1 MLKRGFKK
9 FNQSTW
15 RNPAFLI
22 PLLVA
27 NWWLYG
33 RVFSEDFFDKHF
45 DYFSLLNSRGDAL
58 TYVGVLFAVQ
68 LPIFILLLEKMISS
82 GYVRRIVLPSVIQFR
97 EILVSYIILSFL
109 LLVSPR
115 SAYYYLP
122 ILGLTVLSIYTV
134 YEAVR
139 VMFERRKLKTREDEY
154 ISRLV
159 EQVFSGSLKGRV
171 AINNFFDDLKKQS
184 YVTHSLLE
192 LGDKDGDTKRYE
204 IRANRAG
211 VVSTI
216 DLKGLNELVQEKYY
230 SGVQMTASNSGK
242 VKEDKRSQTN
252 ESKITLVVRPQAK
265 VKEQDTL
272 MQLTIPKEAEVPKK
286 NLLSNLRG
294 CVKIDYDHPD
304 SADRQLDDMVR
315 DFRQQLRES
324 IDKDDVVSL
333 DDSLGFYKLLTKGL
347 AVLGSK
353 DDAGYTFKAARNE
366 FHQFIADSVSEKLE
380 PIADIINEEFSHA
393 IRDKKQDVVK
403 RITRS
408 IYSDILG
415 ATNNYD
421 TLTAARADQAL
432 TYALNNLIFAEVADI
447 PDKEYREKVFES
459 LSFRL
464 KEHTGLLL
472 YHYRQHDES
481 ASYTEDQLLQWL
493 SSRLDDARGFL
504 LATYKKSNYKMFKH
518 AKQVFDAFEEDYSLY
533 ESEVEDLI
541 MLARCNLFVV
551 AAYMHERGNETEEQK
566 KAKQSLDN
574 IFKRLTAQDLTKILV
589 RCVDKDYSDAWRVDT
604 YDLVADGK
612 MRSVPDFGM
621 KLKSLWASYMLK
633 LNNIPQNLDAY
644 DGIPLGETWAF
655 SDAMSKREDAYL
667 VKHLEELP
675 EQRNLPELKQL
686 VDNFIEAR
694 RQWENDKLI
703 KEPLDQK
710 KIDKFRED
718 IVKGYK
724 ERALAFSVF
733 KPSHRLKFV
742 EKASNKGFKTFGW
755 NQIREKAGFIG
766 EWHVGYYHNGEEH
779 GTQIANAE
787 NELILKE
794 LFKNPTR
801 IPKVEDWVSKLQT
814 KDNSKW
820 LIINIGAGSWL
831 LRQRIAKYLRNN
843 KDYHTVYFKG
853 VKQVK
858 PAEFLYSDSLEKGL
872 YAVRT
877 NQMGVLNVKGDAK
890 LPVDVSI
897 DAYSHDADF
906 LKNTLDNPP
915 AWLTKKGN
923 KDEQENFLKT
933 MVRMFIDHP
942 FKYEPPKD
950 TEVLFYPLDDED
962 VY

>member
-1 MLKRGFKK
+1 MVKRTAKK
-9 FNQSTW
+9 FFQSTW
-15 RNPAFLI
+15 RNPVFII

-33 RVFSEDFFDKHF
+33 RIFTEDFFDKHL
-45 DYFSLLNSRGDAL
+45 DYFSLLTSRGDAL
-58 TYVGVLFAVQ
+58 AYVGVLFAVQ
-68 LPIFILLLEKMISS
+68 LPIFILLLEKMITS

-115 SAYYYLP
+115 NAYYYLP
-122 ILGLTVLSIYTV
+122 VLGLTTLSVYTV
-134 YEAVR
+134 FEAVR
-139 VMFERRKLKTREDEY
+139 VMFERRKLKNRENQH
-154 ISRLV
+154 ISKVV
-159 EQVFSGSLKGRV
+159 ERVFGASLKGRI
-171 AINNFFDDLKKQS
+171 AINNFFDDLKKQQH
-184 YVTHSLLE
+184 VTHSLLE
-192 LGDKDGDTKRYE
+192 LGDMDKDAKRYE
-204 IRANRAG
+204 VRASRAG
-211 VVSTI
+211 VISTI
-216 DLKGLNELVQEKYY
+216 DIKGLNGIIQEKYY
-230 SGVQMTASNSGK
+230 SGVQMTVSNSGK
-242 VKEDKRSQTN
+242 VQENKRDRTG
-252 ESKITLVVRPQAK
+252 ESRVTLSIRPQAR
-265 VKEQDTL
+265 VKEQDSL
-272 MQLTIPKEAEVPKK
+272 MQLIIPKEAETPNK

-304 SADRQLDDMVR
+304 SADKQLDDMIR

-333 DDSLGFYKLLTKGL
+333 DESLGFYKLLTKGL

-366 FHQFIADSVSEKLE
+366 FHQFMADSVSEKLE
-380 PIADIINEEFSHA
+380 PIADIINDEFSHA
-393 IRDKKQDVVK
+393 IRNKKQDVVK

-408 IYSDILG
+408 IYSDILSS
-415 ATNNYD
+415 TNNYD

-432 TYALNNLIFAEVADI
+432 IYALNNLIFADTSDL

-472 YHYRQHDES
+472 YYYRQHDES
-481 ASYTEDQLLQWL
+481 ASYTEDHLLQWL

-533 ESEVEDLI
+533 ESEVEDLV
-541 MLARCNLFVV
+541 LLSRCNLFVV
-551 AAYMHERGNETEEQK
+551 AAYMHERSNQTEEQK
-566 KAKQSLDN
+566 KAKQLIDN

-589 RCVDKDYSDAWRVDT
+589 TCIDKDYSDAWRVDT

-612 MRSVPDFGM
+612 MYSVPDFGM

-633 LNNIPQNLDAY
+633 LNTVPQNLEAY
-644 DGIPLGETWAF
+644 DGIPLGETWTF
-655 SDAMSKREDAYL
+655 TDAMSKREDAYL

-686 VDNFIEAR
+686 VDSFIEVR

-703 KEPLDQK
+703 EEPLDQE
-710 KIDKFRED
+710 KIKKFRVD
-718 IVKGYK
+718 IIKGYR

-733 KPSHRLKFV
+733 KPSRRLKFV
-742 EKASNKGFKTFGW
+742 DKANKGFKTFGW

-787 NELILKE
+787 NELVLKE

-801 IPKVEDWVSKLQT
+801 IPKIEDWVSRLQA
-814 KDNSKW
+814 KDDSKW

-853 VKQVK
+853 VKQLR

-877 NQMGVLNVKGDAK
+877 NQMGVLNIKGSVK
-890 LPVDVSI
+890 LPVEVSI
-897 DAYSHDADF
+897 DAYSHDAEF
-906 LKNTLDNPP
+906 LQNTLDNPP
-915 AWLTKKGN
+915 AWLTKKGT
-923 KDEQENFLKT
+923 KEEQENFLKT

-942 FKYEPPKD
+942 FKYEPPQS
-950 TEVLFYPLDDED
+950 TEVLFYPLNEED
-962 VY
+962 WY